1 MGLYSAHERVSAHV
15 AHRHARCGA
24 FGTNAGRTTRHGQQL
39 GAHAA
44 GIPSSLAPAL
54 GGCRYFE
61 RAAMA
66 TATSTATFCR
76 LCRLTATR
84 SGPHALGHH
93 SGGNEEAP
101 APSAAAGAARAQG
114 SDAAATSA
122 WLCARGAGPRA
133 TWHHGAQHLAVCSSR
148 ARALSAATSSIAS
161 QARISTCKPAVPGA
175 VAAAE
180 WIWISAGAVAAA
192 EWIHWKWISAGWL

>member
-1 MGLYSAHERVSAHV
+1 MRTLTRSLRRPAAARSRSAAMGLYSAHERVSAHV

-66 TATSTATFCR
+66 TATSTATF
-76 LCRLTATR
+76 
-84 SGPHALGHH
+84 
-93 SGGNEEAP
+93 
-101 APSAAAGAARAQG
+101 
-114 SDAAATSA
+114 
-122 WLCARGAGPRA
+122 CARGAGPRA